1 MAGRAVHSIRFWK
14 VGIPERGAVGMA
26 SNPSKPSL
34 RRALDAFF
42 LGFGNALNVSGSVV
56 NRGRYSRGLAGDA
69 RALAGDW
76 QRSLSAADQILRATP
91 AGAPKP

>member
-1 MAGRAVHSIRFWK
+1 
-14 VGIPERGAVGMA
+14 MA
-26 SNPSKPSL
+26 SHPPKPSF

-42 LGFGNALNVSGSVV
+42 LGFGNALNVSGAVV

-76 QRSLSAADQILRATP
+76 QRSLSAADQVLRATP
-91 AGAPKP
+91 AGVREP

>member
-1 MAGRAVHSIRFWK
+1 MMRRAVHSIRFWK
-14 VGIPERGAVGMA
+14 ADTPERGATGMA

-34 RRALDAFF
+34 RRAFDAFL
-42 LGFGNALNVSGSVV
+42 LGFGSAFNVSGAAV

-76 QRSLSAADQILRATP
+76 QRSLHAADPVLRRAE
-91 AGAPKP
+91 ARKR